1 MTPSSPPTRG
11 RVLELFAGI
20 GGCRAAVGAA
30 EVVAAFDTSAL
41 AAAAYEAFWGEAL
54 HVRNLEV
61 RRLVWPEADLWWA
74 SPPCQPYTVRGA
86 QRDLDDPRARSL
98 LVLLERLAAHPPWAF
113 AMENVPGF
121 VGSRAYDAV
130 HRTLSGLGYDV
141 REVVACPT
149 ELGIPMERRRFYLVA
164 CREPLLAAQRPS
176 AVWRPLRDFLEAQ
189 PAEDTAVD
197 PAVVDRF
204 GGAMHVV
211 DADDPLAAVATFT
224 SAYGRSPV
232 YAGSYVR
239 DRGLLRRLSTAEGLA
254 LLGFPAGLRW
264 PDAVAPGRRWG
275 LVGNS
280 LSVDAVRQVLGWLP
294 TAVRFTAGSPLDRR

>member
-1 MTPSSPPTRG
+1 MASLGGG
-11 RVLELFAGI
+11 RRALELFAGI
-20 GGCRAAVGAA
+20 GGFRAAVPTA

-41 AAAAYEAFWGEAL
+41 AAAAYEAWWREPL
-54 HVRNLEV
+54 SVRNLEV
-61 RRLVWPEADLWWA
+61 RRLVWPQADLWWA

-98 LVLLERLAAHPPWAF
+98 LVLLERIAVVRPWAF

-121 VGSRAYDAV
+121 VGSRAYEAV
-130 HRTLSGLGYDV
+130 HATLVAGGYDV

-149 ELGIPMERRRFYLVA
+149 ELGVPMERRRFYLVA
-164 CREPLLAAQRPS
+164 CLEPLRPPVRPS
-176 AVWRPLRDFLEAQ
+176 AVWRPLRTFL
-189 PAEDTAVD
+189 D
-197 PAVVDRF
+197 PSPSEEETSVAPEVLARF
-204 GGAMHVV
+204 GGAMHVI
-211 DADDPLAAVATFT
+211 DADDPIGAVATFT

-239 DRGLLRRLSTAEGLA
+239 EAGRVRRLSTSEGLR
-254 LLGFPAGLRW
+254 LLGFPDGLTW
-264 PDAVAPGRRWG
+264 PDAVPLARRWG

-294 TAVRFTAGSPLDRR
+294 GAERFTGGSPPDPG

>member
-1 MTPSSPPTRG
+1 MTLGEPPHRG

-20 GGCRAAVGAA
+20 GGCRAAVDAA
-30 EVVAAFDTSAL
+30 HVVAAFDTSAL
-41 AAAAYEAFWGEAL
+41 AAAAYEAFWGEPL
-54 HVRNLEV
+54 GVRNLEV
-61 RRLVWPEADLWWA
+61 RKLPWPEADLWWA

-98 LVLLERLAAHPPWAF
+98 LVLLERLTASRPWAF

-121 VGSRAYDAV
+121 VGSRAHEAV
-130 HRTLSGLGYDV
+130 RTTLASLGYDV

-164 CREPLLAAQRPS
+164 CQAPLRPATRPTAS
-176 AVWRPLRDFLEAQ
+176 WRPLRSYLDAH
-189 PAEDTAVD
+189 PAPETAVD
-197 PAVVDRF
+197 PTLLARF

-211 DADDPLAAVATFT
+211 DADDPVAAVATFT

-239 DRGLLRRLSTAEGLA
+239 DNGVLRRLSTSEGLR
-254 LLGFPAGLRW
+254 LLGFPEGRRW
-264 PDAVAPGRRWG
+264 PDVIAPMRRWG

-294 TAVRFTAGSPLDRR
+294 TGARFMGDSRPDPR